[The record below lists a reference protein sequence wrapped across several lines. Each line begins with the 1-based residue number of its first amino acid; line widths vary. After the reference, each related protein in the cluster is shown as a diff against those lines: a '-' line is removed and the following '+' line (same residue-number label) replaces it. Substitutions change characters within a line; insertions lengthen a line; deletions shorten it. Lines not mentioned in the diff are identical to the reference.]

1 MTFYKV
7 SELTNLFVANNNF
20 INPVRSDNKR
30 SSSISLFTSNAIGKL
45 KILAT
50 QLSGAVVTGVEWQN
64 LLQAIDKVEEANKD
78 ISHAALKFKEYY
90 HQSYPVNDDKK
101 CDIVKQEIKD
111 TLLSLFRVSMFM
123 RGWDDTRSS
132 LPIEISLVRDSEQS
146 TVDLRVTQEM
156 AILYKLLNTSG
167 KIVGDL
173 PLVRYFDSHFI
184 PSNSKDDGISIKDR
198 LDIVKKGTT
207 NASCIRLSSNWLAAS
222 TYHYTIILN
231 LNKPFNITKLRV
243 IS

>member
-156 AILYKLLNTSG
+156 AILYKLLNSGG

-173 PLVRYFDSHFI
+173 PLVRYLDSHFI
-184 PSNSKDDGISIKDR
+184 QSNSKDDGISIKDR

-222 TYHYTIILN
+222 AYHYTIILG
-231 LNKPFNITKLRV
+231 LDRPFDITKLRV